1 MEIGIAGPPDVRF
14 SPPSRASRVVASR
27 TPLIPSEPM
36 SLVVRSPLPAGTKV
50 LMSLAEPDAYVLCI
64 GEATGRPTAKRRRP
78 TSLRLPIVAASQ
90 QRAATDLVLQLVHDD
105 PATVNEL
112 LPLVYGELRRLA
124 QRYMRHERP
133 DHTLTTTALVHE
145 AYLRLVDQTR
155 VQWQDRNHF
164 LGIAAIAMRRILVEH
179 ARRRNVQRRGGDRQ
193 RVSLSDLSIAQD
205 DSADTLL
212 ALDEAMVRLAAL
224 SPRLVRVVE
233 CRYFLGLTEEETAA
247 ALEITSRT
255 VRRDWIKAKG
265 WLATALADDVK

>member
-1 MEIGIAGPPDVRF
+1 MN
-14 SPPSRASRVVASR
+14 
-27 TPLIPSEPM
+27 
-36 SLVVRSPLPAGTKV
+36 
-50 LMSLAEPDAYVLCI
+50 MSLAEADAYVLGT
-64 GEATGRPTAKRRRP
+64 GEEKCRPIPRRRRP
-78 TSLRLPIVAASQ
+78 TSLRPPTVAAPQ
-90 QRAATDLVLQLVHDD
+90 QREATDLVLQLVHDD

-124 QRYMRHERP
+124 QRYMRSERP

-193 RVSLSDLSIAQD
+193 RVSLSDLSVAQD

-212 ALDEAMVRLAAL
+212 ALDEAMVRLASL

-247 ALEITSRT
+247 ALQITSRT

-265 WLATALADDVK
+265 WLATALADDVT

>member
-1 MEIGIAGPPDVRF
+1 M
-14 SPPSRASRVVASR
+14 
-27 TPLIPSEPM
+27 PLA
-36 SLVVRSPLPAGTKV
+36 VRSPLPAGTEV
-50 LMSLAEPDAYVLCI
+50 HMSLAERDAYVLGI
-64 GEATGRPTAKRRRP
+64 GEATCRPTARRRHP
-78 TSLRLPIVAASQ
+78 TSPCLPIVAAPQ

-265 WLATALADDVK
+265 GSPPPSPTK

>member
-1 MEIGIAGPPDVRF
+1 
-14 SPPSRASRVVASR
+14 
-27 TPLIPSEPM
+27 
-36 SLVVRSPLPAGTKV
+36 
-50 LMSLAEPDAYVLCI
+50 MSLAQADAYVPGS
-64 GEATGRPTAKRRRP
+64 GEENCPLSPGRLRP
-78 TSLRLPIVAASQ
+78 TSLRLPTVAGSP
-90 QRAATDLVLQLVHDD
+90 QRAATDLVLQLGHDD

-124 QRYMRHERP
+124 QRYMRSERP

-179 ARRRNVQRRGGDRQ
+179 ARWRNVQRRGGGQQ
-193 RVSLSDLSIAQD
+193 RVSLSDLSLAQD

-224 SPRLVRVVE
+224 NPRLVRVVE

-265 WLATALADDVK
+265 WLATALADDMK

>member
-1 MEIGIAGPPDVRF
+1 
-14 SPPSRASRVVASR
+14 
-27 TPLIPSEPM
+27 
-36 SLVVRSPLPAGTKV
+36 
-50 LMSLAEPDAYVLCI
+50 MSLAQADAYVPGS
-64 GEATGRPTAKRRRP
+64 GEENCPLSPGRRRP
-78 TSLRLPIVAASQ
+78 TSLRLPTVAGSP
-90 QRAATDLVLQLVHDD
+90 QRAATDLVLQLGHDD

-124 QRYMRHERP
+124 QRYMRSERP

-179 ARRRNVQRRGGDRQ
+179 ARRRNVQRRGGGQQ
-193 RVSLSDLSIAQD
+193 RVSLSDLSLAQD

-224 SPRLVRVVE
+224 NPRLVRVVE

-265 WLATALADDVK
+265 WLATALADDMK

>member
-1 MEIGIAGPPDVRF
+1 MV
-14 SPPSRASRVVASR
+14 
-27 TPLIPSEPM
+27 M
-36 SLVVRSPLPAGTKV
+36 SLGERGSYLLGSGEEKCRLKLWRSL
-50 LMSLAEPDAYVLCI
+50 
-64 GEATGRPTAKRRRP
+64 P
-78 TSLRLPIVAASQ
+78 TSLCVPPLASSQ
-90 QRAATDLVLQLVHDD
+90 QGAATELVLELSKND
-105 PATVNEL
+105 PGTVDEL

-124 QRYMRHERP
+124 QRYMRRERP

-179 ARRRNVQRRGGDRQ
+179 ARRRNAQRHGGARQ
-193 RVSLSDLSIAQD
+193 RVSLRD
-205 DSADTLL
+205 L

-224 SPRLVRVVE
+224 NPRLVRVVE

-265 WLATALADDVK
+265 WLATALADEFK